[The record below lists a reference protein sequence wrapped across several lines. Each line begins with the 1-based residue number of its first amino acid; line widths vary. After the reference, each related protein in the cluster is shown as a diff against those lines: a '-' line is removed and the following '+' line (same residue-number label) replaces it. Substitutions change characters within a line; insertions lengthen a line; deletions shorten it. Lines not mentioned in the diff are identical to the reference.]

1 MGLSCYLE
9 RLYLKK
15 YVRLPKE
22 KCNVTCISGHLCI
35 EQNLNLPKHILE
47 FFQYLLHEVLYA
59 TAGYF

>member
-22 KCNVTCISGHLCI
+22 KCNVTCISGHLSI

-47 FFQYLLHEVLYA
+47 FFSVFI
-59 TAGYF
+59 T